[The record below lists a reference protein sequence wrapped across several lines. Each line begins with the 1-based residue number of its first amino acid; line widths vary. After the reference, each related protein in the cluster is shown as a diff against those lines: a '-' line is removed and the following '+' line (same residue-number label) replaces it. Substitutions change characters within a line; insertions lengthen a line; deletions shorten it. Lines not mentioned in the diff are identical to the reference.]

1 MSKEWYTKTME
12 TTQAP
17 DLKQFDERLARVETC
32 VERVRR
38 YLFWGLVLQL
48 GMVLVPLLLIMLAIP
63 FLLSTFGQAY
73 EGLL

>member
-1 MSKEWYTKTME
+1 MDPSSE
-12 TTQAP
+12 TIV
-17 DLKQFDERLARVETC
+17 KQFDERLARVEASID
-32 VERVRR
+32 RVRR

-48 GMVLVPLLLIMLAIP
+48 GMVLVPLLLIMLVIP